1 MRTNETNK
9 TLKTTS
15 TTEFG
20 SSERPPI
27 QDELP
32 DKVIGDPDGQ
42 SVSDRSDSDFDP
54 AELMRLSPFHRRE
67 SEAEM
72 LMEEKQSQ
80 VQQLPKDRNSPL
92 IGQSNY
98 QSQSA
103 HEEVVAKTNSAGLKT
118 EEARKKMEVEES
130 PSKKISERRV
140 TWNHRRRSSVNTN
153 DITQQDLPVRNQSN
167 GSYLSM
173 PGGDVEKNSTSVKSL
188 PITFASN
195 KHLITTSSYGATA
208 ETGEPVHQDSDDDSD
223 LDDNGLLTKSGWFS
237 RKLNSPRFRRKL
249 PNNLQPSIPSDISGT
264 DVKGLELTPN
274 ANSNGNQRRGS
285 NSVNGLELISNE
297 SSSGNQI
304 RPSNPCIKP
313 QDCHRVL
320 KLGFLKNIH
329 GALWNVPEKRLSPDP
344 QTHSE
349 SEQMHDGNGQMK
361 PIKVKTQQSA
371 SIPEISSSQS
381 SLPPSHRRSLSPPPG
396 LDPQLRPSSIQDLLQ
411 RAEER
416 ERERGRGK
424 IEGKKTSP
432 TVSACPSPSVIDG
445 EREAER
451 EESAV
456 ASMISAHGWRE
467 GNVDE
472 SEDEMKER

>member
-15 TTEFG
+15 TSEFG

-27 QDELP
+27 QDELS

-54 AELMRLSPFHRRE
+54 AELMRLSPFHSSK

-92 IGQSNY
+92 IGELNY

-103 HEEVVAKTNSAGLKT
+103 HEEVAAKTNSAALKT
-118 EEARKKMEVEES
+118 EEARKQLEVEEA
-130 PSKKISERRV
+130 PSKKVSERRV
-140 TWNHRRRSSVNTN
+140 TWKHRRRSSVNSN

-167 GSYLSM
+167 GSYLLM

-188 PITFASN
+188 PSTSASN
-195 KHLITTSSYGATA
+195 KPLITTSLYWATTEIV
-208 ETGEPVHQDSDDDSD
+208 ETMHQDPDDDSD
-223 LDDNGLLTKSGWFS
+223 LGDDNGLLTESGRFS

-249 PNNLQPSIPSDISGT
+249 PNNLQPSIPSDISKT
-264 DVKGLELTPN
+264 DVNGLELTPN

-285 NSVNGLELISNE
+285 NSGNGLERTSNE

-304 RPSNPCIKP
+304 RSSNSCIKP

-320 KLGFLKNIH
+320 KLGSLKNIH
-329 GALWNVPEKRLSPDP
+329 GALWNVPEKRLSPD
-344 QTHSE
+344 TEVHSE
-349 SEQMHDGNGQMK
+349 PEQMRDRNGQMK
-361 PIKVKTQQSA
+361 PIKVKTQQSS

-381 SLPPSHRRSLSPPPG
+381 SLPPSHRRSPSPQPG
-396 LDPQLRPSSIQDLLQ
+396 LDLQLHPSSLQDLLQ
-411 RAEER
+411 RAKER
-416 ERERGRGK
+416 ERERGQGK
-424 IEGKKTSP
+424 REGNKKSLQNSP
-432 TVSACPSPSVIDG
+432 TVSAYPSPSVIDG
-445 EREAER
+445 KREAEGP
-451 EESAV
+451 
-456 ASMISAHGWRE
+456 MISAHGWRE
-467 GNVDE
+467 GNVDG